1 MLFFSASVLAQKNNY
16 ISEFSRKI
24 LVSKAELIENGCL
37 YSATPEYKPWT
48 LSKSMLM
55 LNKYR
60 IKLPAL
66 KNLGD
71 KEWKELLRD

>member
-1 MLFFSASVLAQKNNY
+1 MLSSLKMAAYTQPHLEA
-16 ISEFSRKI
+16 
-24 LVSKAELIENGCL
+24 
-37 YSATPEYKPWT
+37 

-55 LNKYR
+55 LNQYR